1 MKSWCKNLLAASLSV
16 ALLSACSSNDDEV
29 KINPLPEIQETVS
42 PNINWETSVGDG
54 VGAYYSRLRPAINYG
69 KIYAGSRDGEVIAY
83 DQKSHEQLWEQDL
96 NQVINDA
103 GIEKDFLLASGLT
116 VSRHKVFAGGE
127 SGVLVAL
134 DEATGKPLW
143 HVQTGGELISTPTVG
158 DDLVVVTTGNGS
170 IEAFDVD
177 TGKQKWVLDNPLP
190 PLTLRGTGAANYEG
204 GGFFVG
210 TADGKV
216 QVIVQQNGQIAWE
229 TPIYKP
235 QGGNEFSRLAD
246 VDMKPLLS
254 GGKIYA
260 VSYNGNLVSM
270 DARSG
275 RISWSRKYS
284 SFHELAESGLSLFM
298 VDSDSRIYS
307 IDKRNGLELWSN
319 SELLNR
325 SLTSPA
331 VIDKYIVVGDYEGY
345 LHFIDRTSGVIEGRV
360 RVDSD
365 GLYVQPVVVDGKI
378 YVQGRSGTLAEVTLP

>member
-16 ALLSACSSNDDEV
+16 ALLSACSSKDDEV
-29 KINPLPEIQETVS
+29 KINPLPEIQEIVS
-42 PNINWETSVGDG
+42 PDINWETSVGDG
-54 VGAYYSRLRPAINYG
+54 VGDYYSRLRPAINYG
-69 KIYAGSRDGEVIAY
+69 KIYAGSRDGEVIAI
-83 DQKSHEQLWEQDL
+83 DQKTHEQLWEQDL
-96 NQVINDA
+96 TQVIKDA
-103 GIEKDFLLASGLT
+103 GFDKDFLLASGLT

-127 SGVLVAL
+127 AGVLVAL

-143 HVQTGGELISTPTVG
+143 QVQTGGELISTPTVG
-158 DDLVVVTTGNGS
+158 DDLVVVTTVNGS
-170 IEAFDVD
+170 IEAYDVD
-177 TGKQKWVLDNPLP
+177 SGKRRWIVENSLP
-190 PLTLRGTGAANYEG
+190 PLTLRGTGAVNYEG
-204 GGFFVG
+204 GGFFAG

-216 QVIVQQNGQIAWE
+216 QVVVQQNGQIAWE

-235 QGGNEFSRLAD
+235 KGGNEFSRLAD

-254 GGKIYA
+254 GGKLFA

-275 RISWSRKYS
+275 RVLWSRKYS

-298 VDSDSRIYS
+298 VDSDSRVYA

-325 SLTSPA
+325 TLTSPA
-331 VIDKYIVVGDYEGY
+331 VIDNYVIVGDYEGY
-345 LHFIDRTSGVIEGRV
+345 LHFINRTSGVIEGRV